1 MQCNTKYFSL
11 QCIDDVRWAPTINS
25 FGKCQGW
32 DTIAQNSFVGI
43 DGEFLIF
50 TPCRAPYFLFSP
62 FNCECDTTVTIC
74 KLQIPSR
81 GSVCL
86 SVGTCDTSNISCYYC
101 SCLTDWLRD
110 YSRISDYGAQ
120 REERWKRKY
129 AAVAA
134 EEMLC
139 MLLWRRC
146 INNAKMPRRIKRN
159 LCLICQFAKTQVV
172 LLLITIIVR
181 MDVLRAL
188 LLFVQ
193 TRYEWMYLLHL
204 FYTISTN
211 DDDDDIFKL
220 RYYRHTGHRCLSLS
234 PSIYLNEWAEAP
246 LKKIWPN
253 IHHHHRAPR
262 VVVSSGEY
270 SWRNASE

>member
-1 MQCNTKYFSL
+1 MC
-11 QCIDDVRWAPTINS
+11 
-25 FGKCQGW
+25 
-32 DTIAQNSFVGI
+32 
-43 DGEFLIF
+43 DGRLPLI
-50 TPCRAPYFLFSP
+50 RLA
-62 FNCECDTTVTIC
+62 NAKDE
-74 KLQIPSR
+74 IPSR
-81 GSVCL
+81 KTHLSALTGNFWFLHRVGRLISCFHHLTANAIPLSQFANCKSQAVALSVCL

-220 RYYRHTGHRCLSLS
+220 RYYRHTGHRCLSPS

-253 IHHHHRAPR
+253 IHHHYHHRAPR
-262 VVVSSGEY
+262 VLVSSGEY